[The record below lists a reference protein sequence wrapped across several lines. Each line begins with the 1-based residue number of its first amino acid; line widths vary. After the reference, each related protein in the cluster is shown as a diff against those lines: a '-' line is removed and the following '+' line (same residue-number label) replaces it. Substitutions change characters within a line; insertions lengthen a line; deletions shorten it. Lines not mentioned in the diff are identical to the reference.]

1 MRAAGTPWLLRIAS
15 VLMISWV
22 STNAVADDWASAIR
36 MNEIETIRTLYP
48 DRVEIDHPNEH
59 GKTALMAAAAAGDL
73 DLFEELLAA
82 GADPSAE
89 NHLGGTVL
97 IYAAG
102 SGNEEIVNRLLS
114 ENVDLDSRAS
124 NGWSAVM
131 MAAAK
136 NEGALITLLCEAG
149 ASPNTPDIYSWTP
162 LMRAVY
168 ENNKSAADAL
178 LAAPGIDV
186 DLLNRNQQN
195 ALHLA
200 VIGGHASM
208 VEALLEHGV
217 EQIVDANAHSPQ
229 SIARELG
236 RDDLLRLLEKTDAS
250 EQKASSESG

>member
-1 MRAAGTPWLLRIAS
+1 MIS
-15 VLMISWV
+15 VLSA
-22 STNAVADDWASAIR
+22 NAAADDWASAIR
-36 MNEIETIRTLYP
+36 MNELETIRTLYP
-48 DRVEIDHPNEH
+48 DKAEIDDPNEH

-73 DLFEELLAA
+73 ALFEELLAA
-82 GADPSAE
+82 GADPSAK

-114 ENVDLDSRAS
+114 EKVDLDSQAS

-136 NEGALITLLCEAG
+136 NEGALITLLCQAG

-162 LMRAVY
+162 LMRAVF
-168 ENNKSAADAL
+168 ENNASAAYAL
-178 LAAPGIDV
+178 LAAPGIDA

-200 VIGGHASM
+200 VIGGHANM
-208 VEALLEHGV
+208 VEALLDHGV

-236 RDDLLRLLEKTDAS
+236 RDDLLQLLAKTDAS
-250 EQKASSESG
+250 EQRASSENG

>member
-1 MRAAGTPWLLRIAS
+1 LLRIAS
-15 VLMISWV
+15 LLMISML
-22 STNAVADDWASAIR
+22 SINAVADEWASAIR
-36 MNEIETIRTLYP
+36 MNELETIRTLYP
-48 DRVEIDHPNEH
+48 DKAEIDDPNEH
-59 GKTALMAAAAAGDL
+59 GKTALMAAAAAGDIA
-73 DLFEELLAA
+73 LFEELLAA

-102 SGNEEIVNRLLS
+102 SGNEEIISRLLA
-114 ENVDLDSRAS
+114 EKVDLDSQAS

-136 NEGALITLLCEAG
+136 DDGALITLLAQAG

-168 ENNKSAADAL
+168 ENNESAADAL
-178 LAAPGIDV
+178 LAAPDIDL

-217 EQIVDANAHSPQ
+217 EQTVDANAHSPQ
-229 SIARELG
+229 TIARELG
-236 RDDLLRLLEKTDAS
+236 REDLLQLLAETDS
-250 EQKASSESG
+250 GEQTTSSENG